1 MVLLASFVALV
12 GGVGRNRRLD
22 QGLGFWSTV
31 IVLRDFSARRL
42 HVWVVLSDAGRR
54 SSFIGVF
61 QCADRYCDLEAYL
74 PFGLTPDFVGCVGV
88 WPPRNMLTLF
98 FRAGG
103 GELGDSCSWFSYFR
117 STAKRCSTFFGRM
130 AFAVMEGTIFAEVVC
145 RRILRFHSGSLGLPF
160 GDREDHASELVL
172 LSYRIPFGGRSSWR
186 MEFDF
191 WGSNGSTAGSMFSV
205 LPVFPLICSG
215 IGSECFVGVGARVQI
230 ERLGSLEYR
239 TDQCFGG
246 STSLLTD
253 RGVFDFFLECLQ
265 LVALRVPSQPGLV
278 DSSPLKFVVIRSRA
292 FTQKKLKDLE
302 MITTLRRDIKRES
315 RREEK
320 VVKAAVL
327 DKKMISSVGEDDMGA
342 EIRV

>member
-1 MVLLASFVALV
+1 MLGGGVASSGFSNARIATVISKRIFPSVWLLISSVALV
-12 GGVGRNRRLD
+12 FGPHEICLLFSSELGVGSSVIPAS
-22 QGLGFWSTV
+22 GFL
-31 IVLRDFSARRL
+31 IFVLLLSAARHSSVEWHLRSWKAQYLLRSYVEDFCAR
-42 HVWVVLSDAGRR
+42 HR
-54 SSFIGVF
+54 SS
-61 QCADRYCDLEAYL
+61 RYNSK
-74 PFGLTPDFVGCVGV
+74 T
-88 WPPRNMLTLF
+88 
-98 FRAGG
+98 
-103 GELGDSCSWFSYFR
+103 
-117 STAKRCSTFFGRM
+117 
-130 AFAVMEGTIFAEVVC
+130 
-145 RRILRFHSGSLGLPF
+145 LRFHSGSLGLPF

-215 IGSECFVGVGARVQI
+215 IGSECFVGVRARSSAWDLWSTEQTSA
-230 ERLGSLEYR
+230 LG
-239 TDQCFGG
+239 
-246 STSLLTD
+246 
-253 RGVFDFFLECLQ
+253 

-278 DSSPLKFVVIRSRA
+278 GVFYLSMKTIERA
-292 FTQKKLKDLE
+292 HMPKNLWERVKLPRNYEKALETIDNNLLYWPKE